1 MVSEAKKEDA
11 NGQTDLFEIIREA
24 ASFITDETL
33 ITSRYEQA
41 VSYKFPTLHGSM
53 GGEVFV
59 KRMDNLVTHLGGP
72 PESFL
77 VKDGAVVPLQ
87 DHYPEAALNEAIS
100 VFNRARK
107 GVVLADLYA
116 FGTTLIAG
124 EESPIKWKSDI
135 VKSLMIPAT
144 QGSFWEHAETAY
156 IRIASFWDR
165 LGQILDFSYFNIRQF
180 DRNGFS
186 AVIDRIYSNVIPMNK
201 RLADNRGWKA
211 VRKFQTNETE
221 DGLKWL
227 LQRRN
232 LLVHSLHLHPL
243 DDDGGEVFESQFNHL
258 EKAHKEKLRPRTPI
272 EEAKLLRTQL
282 ELAAS
287 HFHNVLSVAMCSPS
301 RKVDTFPTSD
311 SRVVGVVAIV
321 SPPSVMGTGSVR
333 PAPAPERSY
342 PIKR

>member
-1 MVSEAKKEDA
+1 MPGDRQDRRAER
-11 NGQTDLFEIIREA
+11 TLFE
-24 ASFITDETL
+24 
-33 ITSRYEQA
+33 
-41 VSYKFPTLHGSM
+41 FPNIFNFRGDHTPPPIAILAIVAIKTRDRSG
-53 GGEVFV
+53 
-59 KRMDNLVTHLGGP
+59 NLVTHLGGP

-227 LQRRN
+227 R
-232 LLVHSLHLHPL
+232 
-243 DDDGGEVFESQFNHL
+243 
-258 EKAHKEKLRPRTPI
+258 
-272 EEAKLLRTQL
+272 
-282 ELAAS
+282 
-287 HFHNVLSVAMCSPS
+287 SVS
-301 RKVDTFPTSD
+301 
-311 SRVVGVVAIV
+311 
-321 SPPSVMGTGSVR
+321 
-333 PAPAPERSY
+333 
-342 PIKR
+342 